1 MKISNKGIPLEM
13 RECTFKGNFENGY
26 HYIDGEN
33 LENNS
38 PKLVVK
44 KCRFLSSMDKALN
57 LDKYNEYLSID
68 FKDQVF
74 DLGTL
79 KESKKSSST
88 LVIGAA
94 VVVPVAV
101 IALIVGIVIFFI
113 KRKNPNAF
121 NETEMTAETRDVLLD
136 ESLI

>member
-1 MKISNKGIPLEM
+1 MN
-13 RECTFKGNFENGY
+13 
-26 HYIDGEN
+26 
-33 LENNS
+33 
-38 PKLVVK
+38 
-44 KCRFLSSMDKALN
+44 
-57 LDKYNEYLSID
+57 ID

-79 KESKKSSST
+79 KESKMSSST

-101 IALIVGIVIFFI
+101 IALIVGIIIFII

-121 NETEMTAETRDVLLD
+121 DETEMTAETRDVLLD